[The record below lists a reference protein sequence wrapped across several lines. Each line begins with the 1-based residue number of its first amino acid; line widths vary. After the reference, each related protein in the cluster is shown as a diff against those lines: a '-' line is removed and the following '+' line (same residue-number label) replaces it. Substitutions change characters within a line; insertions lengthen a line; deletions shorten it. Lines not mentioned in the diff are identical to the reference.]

1 MKEEIKF
8 YICQHCGNI
17 IGMVHDSGARVVCC
31 GDQMTPLVPNTTDAA
46 HEKHVPVITVDGKKV
61 HVAVGSVAHPMAEA
75 HHIAW
80 IYIQT
85 EKGGQRRCLAPGEE
99 PKAVFALT
107 EGDKPVTAYAYCNL
121 HGLWK
126 ADA

>member
-46 HEKHVPVITVDGKKV
+46 HEKHVPVIDRNGLDVTVQ
-61 HVAVGSVAHPMAEA
+61 VGSTLHPMAED
-75 HHIAW
+75 HYIEW
-80 IYIQT
+80 ICLVSG
-85 EKGGQRRCLAPGEE
+85 EKIRFVYLHPGDE
-99 PKAVFALT
+99 PKAHFVVDGQDSI
-107 EGDKPVTAYAYCNL
+107 EVYAYCNK

-126 ADA
+126 A